1 VTVPQKKGLPL
12 GAVLAVAYDWPGPEK
27 GPGRGCWGAGMSD
40 SAQTVNSHAFPS
52 ELS

>member
-1 VTVPQKKGLPL
+1 MTVPQKKGLPL

-27 GPGRGCWGAGMSD
+27 GLGKGCWGAGMSG
-40 SAQTVNSHAFPS
+40 SALSGQTDAFLS